1 MKRDILTI
9 NTNKTDETLGSTFVE
24 GIVDFIKEML
34 NDADEGV
41 LTIYQ
46 DGCESFTQEL
56 DFKTDQDVEFWQLRL
71 NVVEDFFE
79 YYFQYKQ
86 YDESEG
92 FDYKIEIVNGD
103 KVDYCKIGVRTVE
116 S

>member
-9 NTNKTDETLGSTFVE
+9 NTNKTDETLGSSFVE
-24 GIVDFIKEML
+24 GVIDFVKEML
-34 NDADEGV
+34 NGVYEGI
-41 LTIYQ
+41 LTVYQ
-46 DGCESFTQEL
+46 DGCETITKEL
-56 DFKTDQDVEFWQLRL
+56 GYLNHQDIEYYKMRL
-71 NVVEDFFE
+71 EIVEDFFE

-103 KVDYCKIGVRTVE
+103 KIDYCKIGVRTIVE
-116 S
+116 